1 MTNLEFLDNQLRVSD
16 KMRVRRLEIVGHCIR
31 HSELSANPLILW
43 EPTQGKA
50 TRGMKFSYID
60 MLKWDTGYASPEEL
74 RTGKLD
80 RKVWR
85 EIVHQTQYVA
95 QTTLMIW

>member
-1 MTNLEFLDNQLRVSD
+1 
-16 KMRVRRLEIVGHCIR
+16 
-31 HSELSANPLILW
+31 
-43 EPTQGKA
+43 
-50 TRGMKFSYID
+50 MKFSYID
-60 MLKWDTGYASPEEL
+60 MLKYTGYASPEEL